1 MARMRGKTSRQPKRA
16 ISPALILAV
25 IGISILVVGGLI
37 VLSGQFSQVDLSQ
50 FPVMG
55 TPNAPITMVEYSDY
69 GCGHCQAFAL
79 ETFPLLETDYID
91 TGKVK
96 FVVHPYYLGNPQM
109 GQATQAAWCA
119 ADQGKFF
126 EYHHALFEDVQATS
140 SPETLIQLAASLGLN
155 RDTFAQCLS
164 SGQHYDDVE
173 KARLAAEKRGVNSTP
188 TFYINNRRVVG
199 NDFPQIQKII
209 NQQLGVT
216 Q

>member
-1 MARMRGKTSRQPKRA
+1 LAKIRGKTSKQSGRP

-25 IGISILVVGGLI
+25 IGISILIVGGLI

-50 FPVMG
+50 FPVKG
-55 TPNAPITMVEYSDY
+55 AANAPVTMVEYSDY

-79 ETFPLLETDYID
+79 ETFPLLEVEYID

-109 GQATQAAWCA
+109 GQAAQAAWCA

-126 EYHHALFEDVQATS
+126 EYHHALFEDTQATS
-140 SPETLIQLAASLGLN
+140 SPETLIQLAAELGLN
-155 RDTFAQCLS
+155 RNTFAQCLS
-164 SGQHYDDVE
+164 SGQHYSDVE
-173 KARLAAEKRGVNSTP
+173 KARLAAERRGVNSTP

-199 NDFPQIQKII
+199 NDLPQIQRII
-209 NQQLGVT
+209 NQQSGAA